1 MSDCPVESAR
11 LRLLALRERYD
22 GDPLLKA
29 EIMKVVA
36 DLDEFRLSASPEQFE
51 KWRLAHAPKWNPSF
65 RDTRVMRF
73 WIAKGE
79 AGRDDVASL
88 MSSDADDK
96 PVSNEAVRAYIS
108 RLRVSLE
115 LAKATVTV
123 RPAGKDGVY
132 RTHDPILQR
141 LR

>member
-1 MSDCPVESAR
+1 MSESPVERAR

-22 GDPLLKA
+22 GVPLLKA

-36 DLDEFRLSASPEQFE
+36 DLDEFRLSVSPEQFE
-51 KWRLAHAPKWNPSF
+51 KWRLTHAPKWNPSL

-79 AGRDDVASL
+79 ADCNDVASL
-88 MSSDADDK
+88 MSSDDDE
-96 PVSNEAVRAYIS
+96 PASNDAVRAYIS
-108 RLRVSLE
+108 RLRTSLE
-115 LAKATVTV
+115 QVKATAIVL
-123 RPAGKDGVY
+123 PAKRDGVY
-132 RTHDPILQR
+132 RTHDPFFQR